1 MQLVGRVLLVFMFV
15 TLLRFDMA
23 PMQIIQ
29 NVVGSVLMV
38 LVTIGYKTKLS
49 AFVLA
54 LWLTILN
61 FYFNAFWTIDYRKPM
76 RDFLKYDF
84 FQASTITNGSPF
96 YEKEFCYNI
105 ASSFLDALCH
115 RRTFDGDISRGWW
128 VLNGWTQEEMVED
141 NSSFPSPN
149 I

>member
-1 MQLVGRVLLVFMFV
+1 MSLYTGENKPKEYMQLVGRVLLVFMFV

-84 FQASTITNGSPF
+84 FQASTITNDSPF
-96 YEKEFCYNI
+96 YEMEFCYNI
-105 ASSFLDALCH
+105 S
-115 RRTFDGDISRGWW
+115 
-128 VLNGWTQEEMVED
+128 
-141 NSSFPSPN
+141 N
-149 I
+149 ILF

>member
-1 MQLVGRVLLVFMFV
+1 MNKFYDYTGENKPKEYMQLVGRVLLVFMFV

-29 NVVGSVLMV
+29 NVVGSVLMI
-38 LVTIGYKTKLS
+38 LVTVGYKTKLS

-84 FQASTITNGSPF
+84 FQVIYSVIHS
-96 YEKEFCYNI
+96 
-105 ASSFLDALCH
+105 
-115 RRTFDGDISRGWW
+115 
-128 VLNGWTQEEMVED
+128 
-141 NSSFPSPN
+141 
-149 I
+149 

>member
-23 PMQIIQ
+23 PMQIMQ
-29 NVVGSVLMV
+29 NVVGSVLMI
-38 LVTIGYKTKLS
+38 LVTVGYKTKLS

-84 FQASTITNGSPF
+84 FQVATHFSIQKNLFTSN
-96 YEKEFCYNI
+96 
-105 ASSFLDALCH
+105 
-115 RRTFDGDISRGWW
+115 FDLIHF
-128 VLNGWTQEEMVED
+128 
-141 NSSFPSPN
+141 SFPRHSLLLVDF
-149 I
+149 